1 MKSSAT
7 VAAVDLGAS
16 SGRVMLGRVVDGRV
30 TLHESNRFRNG
41 PIRVG
46 DTLWQA
52 EGDDAPEGTRVRVKS
67 VNDAVLM
74 VERAST
80 S

>member
-1 MKSSAT
+1 MTT

-16 SGRVMLGRVVDGRV
+16 SGRVMLGRVEDGKV

-46 DTLWQA
+46 ETLHWDILRIWRSVLDKLRA
-52 EGDDAPEGTRVRVKS
+52 AGRDAGTL
-67 VNDAVLM
+67 DAVGIDG
-74 VERAST
+74 
-80 S
+80 